1 MMVIIGDAS
10 MFLFF
15 HLARAEVSFA
25 SAVRGLRCGSAMP
38 PPAVASTVFGRQ
50 IFPSRSRKPN
60 STDST
65 SSTSTADAVAR
76 AAAREAAAAAAPVTG
91 VVLQAQVKAE
101 PSQSPEQVARAAC
114 VGRQERSVS
123 PRQHGRRKRSL
134 AEEGVAAAAP
144 EAFGETEPEQRR
156 CRSRRS
162 KQPSTSCPPPPRRR
176 RRRHRRRNEPP
187 VPARLSPE
195 PTPERSLGRCR
206 GREERSEPHSV
217 SSRRELRR
225 KNKARSRSWREPP
238 RKKQAGASS
247 WRELRMESPAPRSE
261 TASSGE
267 ERRAC
272 CLRPWPGIDAEAP
285 GGLRRHAWREYKRE
299 LVPERLPPD
308 VVVQLADRAAARFQK
323 DIEKWRNWF

>member
-1 MMVIIGDAS
+1 
-10 MFLFF
+10 
-15 HLARAEVSFA
+15 
-25 SAVRGLRCGSAMP
+25 MP
-38 PPAVASTVFGRQ
+38 PPVVASTVFGRQ

-65 SSTSTADAVAR
+65 SSTSTAEAVAR
-76 AAAREAAAAAAPVTG
+76 AAAREAAVAAAPVTG
-91 VVLQAQVKAE
+91 MVLQAQVKAE

-144 EAFGETEPEQRR
+144 ETFGETEPGQRR
-156 CRSRRS
+156 CRGRCF
-162 KQPSTSCPPPPRRR
+162 KQPSTSCPPPPKRR
-176 RRRHRRRNEPP
+176 RRRHRRRHESPES
-187 VPARLSPE
+187 ARLSSE
-195 PTPERSLGRCR
+195 RIPERSRGRRR
-206 GREERSEPHSV
+206 GREERSEPHRV

-247 WRELRMESPAPRSE
+247 WREPRMESPAHPSE
-261 TASSGE
+261 NASSGE

-272 CLRPWPGIDAEAP
+272 LLRPWPGIDAEAS
-285 GGLRRHAWREYKRE
+285 GGLQRAAWRQYKRE
-299 LVPERLPPD
+299 LVPDRLPPD
-308 VVVQLADRAAARFQK
+308 VLLQLADRARARFQK
-323 DIEKWRNWF
+323 DVKKWRDWF